1 MYFTDDKAQT
11 RQRQTDTAI
20 QFARAN
26 RWEEAV
32 SANRAVLKLFPNDA
46 DSHNRLGKALMEL
59 GRVSQAK
66 KAYKR
71 ALELDATN
79 NIARKNLERL
89 NALTKMKGIQAG
101 TVQVDPSLF
110 IEEMGKSAVTVLQET
125 APDMLA
131 KLNAGDLVELHA
143 KGSTVAVKTPTGD
156 FIGVVEAK
164 LRMRLFKLIEGGN
177 KYAAAV
183 TSVNENECQ
192 IIVKETYRDP
202 SQAGKPSFLTSVG
215 TEATRPYT
223 KQRLVRHESQP
234 EEVLKAGDSDLGDN
248 GESDDDWQNER
259 VAQEGHVRLNEAAAA
274 EDDEDDEL
282 EE

>member
-71 ALELDATN
+71 ALALDPTN

-89 NALTKMKGIQAG
+89 NALTKTKGTQAG
-101 TVQVDPSLF
+101 AIQVDPALF
-110 IEEMGKSAVTVLQET
+110 IEEMGKTAVTVLQET
-125 APDMLA
+125 TPDMLA
-131 KLNAGDLVELHA
+131 KLNAGDLVELRPE
-143 KGSTVAVKTPTGD
+143 GSTLAVKTPKGD
-156 FIGVVEAK
+156 LIGVVEAK
-164 LRMRLFKLIEGGN
+164 LRMRLVKLIKGGN

-202 SQAGKPSFLTSVG
+202 SQAGRPSFLTSVG

-259 VAQEGHVRLNEAAAA
+259 VAQEGHIRLNEAAAA
-274 EDDEDDEL
+274 EDEEDDEL

>member
-1 MYFTDDKAQT
+1 MYYTDDQAQT

-79 NIARKNLERL
+79 KIARKNLERL
-89 NALTKMKGIQAG
+89 NVLTKAKGTQAG
-101 TVQVDPSLF
+101 TIQVDPALF
-110 IEEMGKSAVTVLQET
+110 IEEMGKSAVTLLQDT

-143 KGSTVAVKTPTGD
+143 EGSAVAVKTPKGD

-164 LRMRLFKLIEGGN
+164 LRMRLVKLIEGGN

-202 SQAGKPSFLTSVG
+202 SQAGRPSFLTSVG

-223 KQRLVRHESQP
+223 KQRLVRYESQS
-234 EEVLKAGDSDLGDN
+234 EEVPRTGDSDLGDN

-259 VAQEGHVRLNEAAAA
+259 VAQEGHIRLNEAAAA

>member
-1 MYFTDDKAQT
+1 MYDTDEKAQT

-20 QFARAN
+20 QLARAN
-26 RWEEAV
+26 RWEEAA

-79 NIARKNLERL
+79 QIARRNLERL
-89 NALTKMKGIQAG
+89 NALIRTKGTQAG
-101 TVQVDPSLF
+101 TTQVDPALF
-110 IEEMGKSAVTVLQET
+110 IEEMGKTAVTTLQQT
-125 APDMLA
+125 TPDALA
-131 KLNAGDLVELHA
+131 KLNAGDLVELRP
-143 KGSTVAVKTPTGD
+143 KGSTLAVKTPKGD
-156 FIGVVEAK
+156 FIGALEPK
-164 LRMRLFKLIEGGN
+164 LMMRLIKLIEGGN

-183 TSVNENECQ
+183 TSLSENECQ
-192 IIVKETYRDP
+192 IIIKETYRDP
-202 SQAGKPSFLTSVG
+202 SQAGRPSFLTSVG

-223 KQRLVRHESQP
+223 KQGLVRYESQSEDVQLPDEP
-234 EEVLKAGDSDLGDN
+234 EAGDEK
-248 GESDDDWQNER
+248 ESTDDWKNER
-259 VAQEGHVRLNEAAAA
+259 VAQEGHVRLNVAAAA
-274 EDDEDDEL
+274 EDDDEEEL

>member
-215 TEATRPYT
+215 TEVTRPYT
-223 KQRLVRHESQP
+223 KQRLVRYESQS
-234 EEVLKAGDSDLGDN
+234 EETPRTGDSDLGDN

>member
-1 MYFTDDKAQT
+1 MYYTDDKAQT

-89 NALTKMKGIQAG
+89 NALTKTKGTQAG
-101 TVQVDPSLF
+101 AIQVDPALF
-110 IEEMGKSAVTVLQET
+110 IEEMGKTAVTVLQET
-125 APDMLA
+125 TPDMLA
-131 KLNAGDLVELHA
+131 KLNAGDLVELRPE
-143 KGSTVAVKTPTGD
+143 GSTLAVKTPKGD
-156 FIGVVEAK
+156 LIGVVEAK
-164 LRMRLFKLIEGGN
+164 LRMRLIKLIKGGN

-202 SQAGKPSFLTSVG
+202 SQAGRPSFLTSVG

-259 VAQEGHVRLNEAAAA
+259 VAQEGHIRLNEAAAA
-274 EDDEDDEL
+274 EDEEDDEL

>member
-223 KQRLVRHESQP
+223 KQRLVRYESQS
-234 EEVLKAGDSDLGDN
+234 EEAPRTGDSDLGDN